1 MSGIT
6 AAGDVPATIFEN
18 TPANAWAALLTLQG
32 SLAGLREVALAGADA
47 NRFQAVLLPGNQ
59 VRITPA
65 MVFDRE
71 AFGAT
76 DPVFAFSLSLRFDS
90 GWVAV
95 QGQWSVTLLDVDDT
109 PPGDL
114 RFATGGS
121 VRETEVGGVIGELT
135 ATDPDSP
142 AENIT
147 FSLGW
152 PEEAW
157 FEIVDGNVLRLAQ
170 GVDLLREGGT
180 TREIVV
186 LVSDGINS
194 AARII
199 SFRVLNETDEDDLPA
214 PPPVWPPP
222 EEPPSPPPEEPPPPP
237 PPEDPPPPP
246 PEEPPPPPPPED
258 PPSPPQPEPP
268 PPEEPPP
275 PAEENRPPDPL
286 QPGETK
292 HGFSFIGPGTV
303 GTLRF
308 SWEAELVLTGPDG
321 LTLLR
326 MNDGTDVWLPPISWL
341 RTGDGDLYFNPAG
354 AVGQVIRVYGAVLD
368 RPPDLDGLLFHTG
381 RIANGA
387 SLVEVAES
395 FVFSPEFLTRFGSL
409 TNEQLVT
416 ALYQVALGRA
426 PDPGGFAFHVGQLNA
441 GMSRGEKIAQFVAS
455 PEAATIFGA
464 ANPGGVFVPNPHAA
478 RIAAAYDAVFD
489 RAPDPGGLA
498 FWSGLLAGGLATNR
512 DLIAAIGQ
520 SAEFQAR
527 HAGSSNTQFVTS
539 IFDSALERL
548 PDPGGLAFWVGL
560 LDARALDRIDI
571 VLQIGLSP
579 EGMSHFAAPNGPAF
593 DLFG

>member
-18 TPANAWAALLTLQG
+18 TPTNAWAALLTLQG
-32 SLAGLREVALAGADA
+32 SLTGLREVALSGADA
-47 NRFQAVLLPGNQ
+47 NRFHAVLLPGNQ

-71 AFGAT
+71 AFGAA
-76 DPVFAFSLSLRFDS
+76 DPVFAFSLSARFDS

-95 QGQWSVTLLDVDDT
+95 QGQWFVTLLDVDDT
-109 PPGDL
+109 PPDDL

-121 VRETEVGGVIGELT
+121 VRETEVGGVIGTLA

-142 AENIT
+142 PGNIT

-157 FEIVDGNVLRLAQ
+157 FEIVDGNVLKLRD

-186 LVSDGINS
+186 IVSDGINT
-194 AARII
+194 AARTV
-199 SFRVLNETDEDDLPA
+199 SFQVLNETDEDDLPA
-214 PPPVWPPP
+214 PPPI
-222 EEPPSPPPEEPPPPP
+222 EPPPEEPPP
-237 PPEDPPPPP
+237 PPPPP
-246 PEEPPPPPPPED
+246 PEEPPPPPPGD
-258 PPSPPQPEPP
+258 
-268 PPEEPPP
+268 
-275 PAEENRPPDPL
+275 ENRPPDPL

-292 HGFSFIGPGTV
+292 HGFSFLGPGAV

-321 LTLLR
+321 LTLIR
-326 MNDGTDVWLPPISWL
+326 MQDGTDVWLPPINLL
-341 RTGDGDLYFNPAG
+341 RTGDGELHFNPAG
-354 AVGQVIRVYGAVLD
+354 AVGQVIRVYQAVLD

-387 SLVEVAES
+387 TLVEIAES
-395 FVFSPEFLTRFGSL
+395 FVFSPEFLTRFGGL

-455 PEAATIFGA
+455 PEAASIFGA

-498 FWSGLLAGGLATNR
+498 FWSGLLSGGQATNR
-512 DLIAAIGQ
+512 DLIAAITQ

-527 HAGSSNTQFVTS
+527 HSGSSNTQFVIS

-548 PDPGGLAFWVGL
+548 PGPGGLAYWSGL
-560 LDARALDRIDI
+560 LDTGALDRIDI

-579 EGMSHFAAPNGPAF
+579 EALSHFGPPAGPAF

>member
-121 VRETEVGGVIGELT
+121 VRETEVGGVIGVLT

-157 FEIVDGNVLRLAQ
+157 FEIVDGNVLKLAQ

-186 LVSDGINS
+186 IVSDGINS

-222 EEPPSPPPEEPPPPP
+222 EEPPPPPPP
-237 PPEDPPPPP
+237 P
-246 PEEPPPPPPPED
+246 
-258 PPSPPQPEPP
+258 S
-268 PPEEPPP
+268 P

-498 FWSGLLAGGLATNR
+498 FWSGLLASGQATNR
-512 DLIAAIGQ
+512 DLIAAISQ

-548 PDPGGLAFWVGL
+548 PDPGGLAYWVGL